1 MAEAGN
7 SAVIVYIEGIA
18 ADAPLCSI
26 DVQLFQG

>member
-18 ADAPLCSI
+18 ADAPLAA
-26 DVQLFQG
+26 